1 MGWRWFS
8 SAHLFFLV
16 FVVLLEKSFH
26 ERRIHRAGANAV
38 YAHPA
43 GIIDGKLARHG
54 DHRPLGGAISEAP
67 FHANQAGDGA
77 DVHDRAPRLQ
87 QLRHGSL
94 RDEIHAFDVHFEE
107 TLEVEGFG
115 FLEAADQSYSGVV
128 DKYVEARERGEGRFH
143 CRPIRNVQCENR
155 RAGELPGH
163 RFGARAIDIG
173 DRDNRSSRRKRP
185 AGSFAD
191 PTGAPGHQ
199 GRASVQTE
207 WRTHH
212 VRF

>member
-1 MGWRWFS
+1 MWAISLGRPRRPMGWRWFS

-87 QLRHGSL
+87 DRKSTRLNSS
-94 RDEIHAFDVHFEE
+94 HANI
-107 TLEVEGFG
+107 
-115 FLEAADQSYSGVV
+115 SYAV
-128 DKYVEARERGEGRFH
+128 F
-143 CRPIRNVQCENR
+143 
-155 RAGELPGH
+155 
-163 RFGARAIDIG
+163 
-173 DRDNRSSRRKRP
+173 
-185 AGSFAD
+185 
-191 PTGAPGHQ
+191 
-199 GRASVQTE
+199 
-207 WRTHH
+207 
-212 VRF
+212 